1 MRFYGTLLA
10 ISMMLFLG
18 VGFLIFFVSTNF
30 PLQYFWVEVI
40 FLIVGLFLFMISIH
54 ELCHLVALLVT
65 HNQDRVGGLGVS
77 YRVIA
82 IKYEGQVPSKDATMV
97 YLSPLLTAPLAFLA
111 FYWFPQKYLLRF
123 VPIEL
128 VLPLSLVMGVGSLL
142 ITLLMSKWDISD
154 WKHIRN
160 KNRR

>member
-1 MRFYGTLLA
+1 MIL
-10 ISMMLFLG
+10 MMLLFG
-18 VGFLIFFVSTNF
+18 VSSLIFFVSANF

-40 FLIVGLFLFMISIH
+40 FLIVGLFLFMISFH
-54 ELCHLVALLVT
+54 ELCHLVALLVI
-65 HNQDRVGGLGVS
+65 HNQDKVDGLRLS

-82 IKYEGQVPSKDATMV
+82 IKYEGQVSSKDATMV
-97 YLSPLLTAPLAFLA
+97 YLSPLLTIPLAFLT

-128 VLPLSLVMGVGSLL
+128 VLPFSLLMGVGSLP

-154 WKHIRN
+154 WRN
-160 KNRR
+160 IQNKKRRIE